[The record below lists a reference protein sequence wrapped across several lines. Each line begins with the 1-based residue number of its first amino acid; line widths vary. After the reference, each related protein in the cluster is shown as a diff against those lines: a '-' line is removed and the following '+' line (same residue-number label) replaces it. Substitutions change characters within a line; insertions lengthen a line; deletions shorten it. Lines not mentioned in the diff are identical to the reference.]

1 MEWREQKDVM
11 LVREMNPLVLVS
23 YRSSRR
29 RRQRKRLFLKVPIM
43 RECLKAFIAFQ
54 IANSFPETQR

>member
-29 RRQRKRLFLKVPIM
+29 CRQRKRLFLKVPIN
-43 RECLKAFIAFQ
+43 A
-54 IANSFPETQR
+54 

>member
-29 RRQRKRLFLKVPIM
+29 RCQRKRLFLKY
-43 RECLKAFIAFQ
+43 LKAFIAFQ
-54 IANSFPETQR
+54 IVNSFPETQR

>member
-1 MEWREQKDVM
+1 MFNLYMEWREQKDVM

-29 RRQRKRLFLKVPIM
+29 RRQRKRLFLKVPIN
-43 RECLKAFIAFQ
+43 A
-54 IANSFPETQR
+54 